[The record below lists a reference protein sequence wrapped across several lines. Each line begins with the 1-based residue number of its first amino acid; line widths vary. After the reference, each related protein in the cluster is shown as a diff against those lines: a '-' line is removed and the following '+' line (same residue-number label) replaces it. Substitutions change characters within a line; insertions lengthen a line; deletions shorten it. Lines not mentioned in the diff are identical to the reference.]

1 MLLSLLKSLHD
12 LIIILQL
19 ISTPKW
25 RKLVAAE
32 DFLYSHSIRLTE
44 EAILR
49 VRDEVEKGT
58 FETNKDQFY
67 ILSYLMSKPA
77 LR

>member
-1 MLLSLLKSLHD
+1 M
-12 LIIILQL
+12 
-19 ISTPKW
+19 STPKW
-25 RKLVAAE
+25 RKVVNAE
-32 DFLYSHSIRLTE
+32 DFLYKHSIRMVD

-58 FETNKDQFY
+58 FETDKNQFY
-67 ILSYLMSKPA
+67 ILSYFMSKPA

>member
-1 MLLSLLKSLHD
+1 MN
-12 LIIILQL
+12 
-19 ISTPKW
+19 
-25 RKLVAAE
+25 AE
-32 DFLYSHSIRLTE
+32 DFLYKHSIRMVD

-58 FETNKDQFY
+58 FETDKNQFY
-67 ILSYLMSKPA
+67 ILSYFMSKPA

>member
-1 MLLSLLKSLHD
+1 
-12 LIIILQL
+12 LQYL
-19 ISTPKW
+19 STPKW
-25 RKLVAAE
+25 RKLVEAE
-32 DFLYSHSIRLTE
+32 DFLYTHSIRLID

-58 FETNKDQFY
+58 FEKNKDQFY
-67 ILSYLMSKPA
+67 ILSYFMSKSA

>member
-1 MLLSLLKSLHD
+1 MN
-12 LIIILQL
+12 
-19 ISTPKW
+19 
-25 RKLVAAE
+25 AE
-32 DFLYSHSIRLTE
+32 DFLYKHSIHLVD

-58 FETNKDQFY
+58 FEHDKNQFY

-77 LR
+77 LRWSYKLSVVEEVTYFSLSLHLQ